1 MWSNIYGDWF
11 GAIIRVNLARWFT
24 KNVISGIQKMKNG
37 VFHKK
42 NENMNNIVGTPS
54 INLI

>member
-1 MWSNIYGDWF
+1 VVHKKCHFWHPENEKW
-11 GAIIRVNLARWFT
+11 
-24 KNVISGIQKMKNG
+24 GI
-37 VFHKK
+37 HTKK